1 MKEGQMS
8 KETTSWNEMANNLV
22 QTWSETGTQMWKSW
36 FDLMSITPIAEPL
49 NEVKP
54 TFKDVALQFINNQE
68 LMGNFLKLSFNA
80 WKDLLPTVESGGNW
94 QQDLSHY
101 TEKIRQRFD
110 DYLAG
115 TLKVSQDVSQL
126 WQLYLKESQ
135 KFNQLWATAW
145 TSSLGP
151 LSQTVTGASEPWIE
165 LNNLYW
171 NLLYEET
178 FGSLMQSPILGPSR
192 EFNGKLL
199 RAFNAWTQLY
209 RASIDYQVLLTNV
222 QVRSFETLMRE
233 LVVLAQKGER
243 VENWRQFQDIWSRVA
258 DDVFAEAFCNEDNL
272 KIRGQFLNT
281 LNTYRLHQQELMEL
295 WMRPLNMP
303 LRTEVDEM
311 HKSIYELRKEVKA
324 LKKALANYEAREQ
337 STAVPIPTDPP
348 QEPAIQP
355 DTPDTS
361 IQTPV
366 TQSQVEDE
374 ITPEPDAQP
383 PVPETPPEN
392 GEARSKRTSRRPR
405 TV

>member
-337 STAVPIPTDPP
+337 STALPIPTDPP

>member
-1 MKEGQMS
+1 MS

>member
-1 MKEGQMS
+1 MS

-337 STAVPIPTDPP
+337 STALPIPTDPP